1 MNDETRSVD
10 SSRLVRAAKNR
21 TLFREVNERI
31 RDLNEWPGWEINN
44 DDWICECE
52 DETCFE
58 RIQIALP
65 VYERLRAHGNRFA
78 LKPGHENLEVEDVT
92 HRHGQYVVVAK
103 RGAGGVYATETD
115 PRATAARE
123 R

>member
-1 MNDETRSVD
+1 MNEETRRVGSM
-10 SSRLVRAAKNR
+10 RLVRAAKNQM
-21 TLFREVNERI
+21 LFREVNERI
-31 RDLNEWPGWEINN
+31 RDLNEWPRWQINK

-65 VYERLRAHGNRFA
+65 EYERLRAHGNRFA
-78 LKPGHENLEVEDVT
+78 LKPGHENLDVEDVT
-92 HRHGQYVVVAK
+92 DRHERYLLVAK
-103 RGAGGVYATETD
+103 HGAGGVYATEND
-115 PRATAARE
+115 PRANAARE

>member
-10 SSRLVRAAKNR
+10 SSRLVRAAKNQ

-31 RDLNEWPGWEINN
+31 RDLNEWPGWQINKG
-44 DDWICECE
+44 DWICECE

-58 RIQIALP
+58 RILIARP
-65 VYERLRAHGNRFA
+65 EYERLRAHGNRFA
-78 LKPGHENLEVEDVT
+78 LKPGHENLEVEEVT
-92 HRHGQYVVVAK
+92 DRHEQYVVVAK
-103 RGAGGVYATETD
+103 HGAGGVYATETD
-115 PRATAARE
+115 PRANAARE

>member
-1 MNDETRSVD
+1 MNDETKSMD
-10 SSRLVRAAKNR
+10 SIRLVRAAKNQ

-31 RDLNEWPGWEINN
+31 KDLNERPAWQLDKG
-44 DDWICECE
+44 DWICECE

-58 RIQIALP
+58 RIQIAVP
-65 VYERLRAHGNRFA
+65 EYEGLRAHGNRFA
-78 LKPGHENLEVEDVT
+78 LKPGHENLDVEDVT
-92 HRHGQYVVVAK
+92 DRHEQYVVVGK

-115 PRATAARE
+115 PRANAARE